1 MERISA
7 LISENTLVVI
17 AVSALAAVAII
28 GFYYFRT
35 RTGKS
40 LKEKAPETTSTPKP
54 ALASEVSAEDME
66 KIIEQF
72 ASVEAV
78 VFDNENRTWYKT
90 ELPGRDVIN
99 IRRDHSTLGRKWM
112 MDGKW
117 VYAFNRGEGGTYRP
131 VEVPETMKD
140 PPSKLHRALA
150 QQEIDIVFNVDPERG
165 FFQKWGHIL
174 LFVGACIFILFLVVM
189 QQTQ

>member
-1 MERISA
+1 
-7 LISENTLVVI
+7 VVI
-17 AVSALAAVAII
+17 AVSAFAAAAII

-35 RTGKS
+35 RMGKS
-40 LKEKAPETTSTPKP
+40 PKDKAPEIVATPKP
-54 ALASEVSAEDME
+54 AVASEVSVEDME

-117 VYAFNRGEGGTYRP
+117 VYAFNRSEGGIYRP
-131 VEVPETMKD
+131 VEVPETMKN

-150 QQEIDIVFNVDPERG
+150 QHEIDIVFNVEMERG
-165 FFQKWGHIL
+165 FLQKWGHVL
-174 LFVGACIFILFLVVM
+174 LFVFACVFILFLVVM